1 MSTFFIILII
11 IGLVLAFIVF
21 PLFLDYNCKNPYILP
36 NALIIIFILMMIAF
50 IITFLCELYIIA

>member
-1 MSTFFIILII
+1 MSTFFIILTI
-11 IGLVLAFIVF
+11 IGLVLSFIVF
-21 PLFLDYNCKNPYILP
+21 PLFLDYNNKNPYILP

>member
-1 MSTFFIILII
+1 MSTFFIILTI

-21 PLFLDYNCKNPYILP
+21 PLFLDYNNKNPYILP